1 MNNKVVSNIFC
12 VIVLYT
18 FGYNTMSDVLKG

>member
-1 MNNKVVSNIFC
+1 MNNKVVSNIFY